1 MAKALLVKLY
11 LNWAVYTCGDV
22 ANYEPTLANAKLND
36 AVKYCDEIIKSG
48 KFNLSDSY
56 RKKFMFGELPSWG
69 FYIRH
74 GSGPADTHNIFNGL
88 DMARLLF
95 RLLTDGL
102 HIWLL

>member
-1 MAKALLVKLY
+1 VSDVATFIENDLLRAINSGGLSENVDASTYGKPTIWMAKALLVKLY

-56 RKKFMFGELPSWG
+56 RQE
-69 FYIRH
+69 IH
-74 GSGPADTHNIFNGL
+74 AD
-88 DMARLLF
+88 
-95 RLLTDGL
+95 
-102 HIWLL
+102 